1 MYCKTSNV
9 RSRIKPLILRKRRN
23 FSGPAIYFPSVDY
36 TQTNLKIRYLSVSNI
51 LWSGSICAPYFD
63 VLQYFCILEVQ
74 YTKFNFATDKY
85 CSNYILNLSI
95 ASIHSCIERFM
106 GQNRQKLPLND
117 RLNMCG
123 IQWRA
128 QYQTACAVRG

>member
-9 RSRIKPLILRKRRN
+9 RSRIIPLILRKRRN
-23 FSGPAIYFPSVDY
+23 FSGRAIYFPYRLHTDKPKNPIFICIEYFMV
-36 TQTNLKIRYLSVSNI
+36 
-51 LWSGSICAPYFD
+51 GSICAPDFD